1 MTNSRGNILWVD
13 DEVDHLKPHILFL
26 EDKGFNISLA
36 TNGPDA
42 IALVK
47 DETYNLV
54 LMDQFM
60 PGQDGIETVRQLSE
74 LRPNLPV
81 IMITKSE
88 EEWLMDEA
96 ISQKIAQF
104 LIKPVS
110 PTQIFMACKQV
121 LEDTKIR
128 EEKVTSGYL
137 KEFQHIES
145 RLQEDL
151 QADEWW
157 DIYNRLSKW
166 QLNFDEHKDIG
177 LGNILTEQIHTC
189 NREFVKF
196 VDKNY
201 CNWVSSSDRPNL
213 SVDVVPKFVI
223 PNLRKDKKV
232 CLIVVD
238 ALRHDQF
245 LTILPEIGQFFN
257 IDIGYQM
264 SLLPSAT
271 PFSRNAIF
279 SGLFTDEFCQKYPR
293 QLELMKSEASSLN
306 KYEALFL
313 EDQLK
318 RNQLE
323 NKNVI
328 YHKINVFEEGN
339 RFQKHLTDYKQSDL
353 MAIVVNF
360 VDMLAHKR
368 SESDVLKEMVPDE
381 SGYRFAVRTWFENSW
396 LYRTLRE
403 LSESD
408 FTVVITSDHGTVR
421 VHRGVLVGADRETS
435 SGVRYKYGRNLNSK
449 EKNTLIIRKPS
460 DYRLPELMHQTNYL
474 VAKDDVFFLYP
485 NQQHRYQGK
494 LKGSF
499 QHGGISMEEIM
510 VPVVTMRGY

>member
-13 DEVDHLKPHILFL
+13 DEIDHLKPHILFL
-26 EDKGFNISLA
+26 EDKGFKISLA

-47 DETYNLV
+47 DETFHLV

-60 PGQDGIETVRQLSE
+60 PGQDGIETVCQLYE

-96 ISQKIAQF
+96 ISQKLAQF
-104 LIKPVS
+104 LIKPVN

-177 LGNILTEQIHTC
+177 LGKILAEQIHTC

-232 CLIVVD
+232 CLIVID

-245 LTILPEIGQFFN
+245 LTILPEIGQYFN

-293 QLELMKSEASSLN
+293 QLELMKSETSSLN

-328 YHKINVFEEGN
+328 YHKINVFEEGH

-449 EKNTLIIRKPS
+449 EKNALIIRKSS
-460 DYRLPELMHQTNYL
+460 DYRLPELVHQTNYL

-485 NQQHRYQGK
+485 NQQHRYRGK

>member
-13 DEVDHLKPHILFL
+13 DEIDHLKPHILFL
-26 EDKGFNISLA
+26 EDKGFNISLV

-47 DETYNLV
+47 NETFHLV

-60 PGQDGIETVRQLSE
+60 PGQDGIETVRQLYE

-96 ISQKIAQF
+96 ISQKLAQF
-104 LIKPVS
+104 LIKPVN

-137 KEFQHIES
+137 KEFQLIEG

-177 LGNILTEQIHTC
+177 LGKILAEQIHTC

-201 CNWVSSSDRPNL
+201 CNWVNSPDRPNL

-223 PNLRKDKKV
+223 PNLKKDKKV

-257 IDIGYQM
+257 MDIGYHM

-279 SGLFTDEFCQKYPR
+279 SGLFTDEFCQKYPQ

-328 YHKINVFEEGN
+328 YHKINVVEDGH

-421 VHRGVLVGADRETS
+421 VQRGVLVGADRETS

-449 EKNTLIIRKPS
+449 EKNALIIRKSS
-460 DYRLPELMHQTNYL
+460 DYRLPELVHQTNYL

>member
-13 DEVDHLKPHILFL
+13 DEIDHLKPHILFL
-26 EDKGFNISLA
+26 EDKGFNISLV

-47 DETYNLV
+47 NETFHLV

-60 PGQDGIETVRQLSE
+60 PGQDGIETVRQLYE

-96 ISQKIAQF
+96 ISQKLAQF
-104 LIKPVS
+104 LIKPVN

-128 EEKVTSGYL
+128 QEKVTSGYL
-137 KEFQHIES
+137 KEFQLIEG
-145 RLQEDL
+145 RLQEEL
-151 QADEWW
+151 QANEWW

-177 LGNILTEQIHTC
+177 LGKILAEQIHTC

-201 CNWVSSSDRPNL
+201 CNWVNSSDRPNL

-223 PNLRKDKKV
+223 PNLKKDKKV

-257 IDIGYQM
+257 MDIGYHM

-279 SGLFTDEFCQKYPR
+279 SGLFTDEFCQKYPQ

-306 KYEALFL
+306 KYESLFL

-328 YHKINVFEEGN
+328 YHKINVVEEGH

-396 LYRTLRE
+396 LYRILRE

-421 VHRGVLVGADRETS
+421 VQRGVLVGADRETS

-449 EKNTLIIRKPS
+449 EKNTLIIRKSS
-460 DYRLPELMHQTNYL
+460 DYRLPELVHQTNYL

>member
-13 DEVDHLKPHILFL
+13 DEIDHLKPHILFL
-26 EDKGFNISLA
+26 KDKGFKISLA

-42 IALVK
+42 LTLVK
-47 DETYNLV
+47 NEIFNLV

-60 PGQDGIETVRQLSE
+60 PGQDGIETVLQLYE

-96 ISQKIAQF
+96 ISQKLAQF
-104 LIKPVS
+104 LIKPVN

-145 RLQEDL
+145 RLQEHL

-157 DIYNRLSKW
+157 DIYNKLSKW

-177 LGNILTEQIHTC
+177 LGNILAEQIHAC
-189 NREFVKF
+189 NRKFVKF
-196 VDKNY
+196 VDENY
-201 CNWVSSSDRPNL
+201 CNWVISSDRPNL
-213 SVDVVPKFVI
+213 SVDVVPEFVI

-238 ALRHDQF
+238 ALRHDQL
-245 LTILPEIGQFFN
+245 LTILPEIGQYFN
-257 IDIGYQM
+257 MDIGYQM

-279 SGLFTDEFCQKYPR
+279 SGLFTDEFCRKYPQ
-293 QLELMKSEASSLN
+293 QLELMKSEATSLN

-323 NKNVI
+323 NKNMI
-328 YHKINVFEEGN
+328 YHKINVAKEGH

-353 MAIVVNF
+353 IAIVVNF

-396 LYRTLRE
+396 LYRALRE
-403 LSESD
+403 LSDSD

-421 VHRGVLVGADRETS
+421 VQRGVLVGADRGTS

-449 EKNTLIIRKPS
+449 GKNSLIIRKSS
-460 DYRLPELMHQTNYL
+460 DYRLPELVHQTNYL

>member
-13 DEVDHLKPHILFL
+13 DEIDHLKPHILFL

-47 DETYNLV
+47 DETFHLV

-60 PGQDGIETVRQLSE
+60 PGQDGIETVRQLYD

-96 ISQKIAQF
+96 ISQKLAQF
-104 LIKPVS
+104 LIKPVN

-177 LGNILTEQIHTC
+177 LGNILTEQIHAC

-213 SVDVVPKFVI
+213 SVDVVPEFVI
-223 PNLRKDKKV
+223 PNLRQDKKV
-232 CLIVVD
+232 CFIVVD

-279 SGLFTDEFCQKYPR
+279 SGLFTDEFCQKYPQ

-306 KYEALFL
+306 KYEGLFL
-313 EDQLK
+313 ADQLK
-318 RNQLE
+318 RNKLE
-323 NKNVI
+323 YKNVI
-328 YHKINVFEEGN
+328 YHKINVVKEGQ

-403 LSESD
+403 LSESE

-421 VHRGVLVGADRETS
+421 VQRGVLVGADRETS

-449 EKNTLIIRKPS
+449 EKNALIIRKSS
-460 DYRLPELMHQTNYL
+460 DYRLPELVHQTNYL
-474 VAKDDVFFLYP
+474 VAKDNVFFLYP

>member
-13 DEVDHLKPHILFL
+13 DEIDHLKPHILFL
-26 EDKGFNISLA
+26 EDKGFNISLV

-47 DETYNLV
+47 DETFHLV

-60 PGQDGIETVRQLSE
+60 PGQDGIETVRQLYE

-96 ISQKIAQF
+96 ISQKLAQF
-104 LIKPVS
+104 LIKPVN

-177 LGNILTEQIHTC
+177 LGNILTEQIHAC

-213 SVDVVPKFVI
+213 SVDVVPEFVI
-223 PNLRKDKKV
+223 PNLRQDKKV
-232 CLIVVD
+232 CFIVVD

-328 YHKINVFEEGN
+328 YHKINVVEEGQ

-408 FTVVITSDHGTVR
+408 FTVIITSDHGTVR
-421 VHRGVLVGADRETS
+421 VQRGVLVGADRETS
-435 SGVRYKYGRNLNSK
+435 SGVRYKYGRNLNSN
-449 EKNTLIIRKPS
+449 EKNTLIIRKSS
-460 DYRLPELMHQTNYL
+460 DYRLPELVHQTNYL

>member
-13 DEVDHLKPHILFL
+13 DEIDHLKPHILFL
-26 EDKGFNISLA
+26 EDKGFNISLT

-47 DETYNLV
+47 NETFHLV

-60 PGQDGIETVRQLSE
+60 PGQDGIETVRQLYE

-96 ISQKIAQF
+96 ISQKLAQF
-104 LIKPVS
+104 LIKPVN

-137 KEFQHIES
+137 KEFQLIEG
-145 RLQEDL
+145 RLHEDL

-177 LGNILTEQIHTC
+177 LGKILAEQIHTC

-201 CNWVSSSDRPNL
+201 CNWVNSPDRPNL

-223 PNLRKDKKV
+223 PNLKKDKKV

-245 LTILPEIGQFFN
+245 LTILPEIGQYFN
-257 IDIGYQM
+257 MDIGYHM

-279 SGLFTDEFCQKYPR
+279 SGLFTDEFCQKYPQ

-306 KYEALFL
+306 KYESLFL

-328 YHKINVFEEGN
+328 YHKINVVEEGH

-408 FTVVITSDHGTVR
+408 FTVIITSDHGTVR
-421 VHRGVLVGADRETS
+421 VQRGVLVGADRETS
-435 SGVRYKYGRNLNSK
+435 SGVRYKYGRNLNSN
-449 EKNTLIIRKPS
+449 EKNTLIIRKSS
-460 DYRLPELMHQTNYL
+460 DYRLPELVHQTNYL

>member
-13 DEVDHLKPHILFL
+13 DEIDHLKPHILFL

-42 IALVK
+42 IALVVN
-47 DETYNLV
+47 ETFHLV

-60 PGQDGIETVRQLSE
+60 PGQDGIETVRQLYE

-96 ISQKIAQF
+96 ISQKLAQF
-104 LIKPVS
+104 LIKPVN

-137 KEFQHIES
+137 KEFQLIEG
-145 RLQEDL
+145 RLQENL

-177 LGNILTEQIHTC
+177 LGKILAEQIHTC

-201 CNWVSSSDRPNL
+201 YNWVNSPDRPNL
-213 SVDVVPKFVI
+213 SVDVVSKFVI
-223 PNLRKDKKV
+223 PNLKKDKKV

-257 IDIGYQM
+257 MDIGYHM

-279 SGLFTDEFCQKYPR
+279 SGLFTDEFCQKYPQ

-306 KYEALFL
+306 KYESLFL

-328 YHKINVFEEGN
+328 YHKINVVEEGH
-339 RFQKHLTDYKQSDL
+339 RFQKQLTDYKQSDL

-449 EKNTLIIRKPS
+449 EKNTLIIRKSS
-460 DYRLPELMHQTNYL
+460 DYRLPELVHQTNYL

>member
-1 MTNSRGNILWVD
+1 MTNTRGNILWVD
-13 DEVDHLKPHILFL
+13 DEIDHLKPHILFL

-47 DETYNLV
+47 DETFHLV

-60 PGQDGIETVRQLSE
+60 PGQDGIETVRQLYD

-96 ISQKIAQF
+96 ISQKLAQF
-104 LIKPVS
+104 LIKPVN

-213 SVDVVPKFVI
+213 SVDVVPEFVI
-223 PNLRKDKKV
+223 PNLRQDKKV
-232 CLIVVD
+232 CFIVVD

-257 IDIGYQM
+257 IDIGYHM

-306 KYEALFL
+306 KYEGLFL

-328 YHKINVFEEGN
+328 YHKINVVEEGQ

-421 VHRGVLVGADRETS
+421 VQRGVLVGADRETS

-449 EKNTLIIRKPS
+449 EKNALIIRKSS
-460 DYRLPELMHQTNYL
+460 DYRLPELVHQTNYL

-485 NQQHRYQGK
+485 NQQHRYRGK

>member
-13 DEVDHLKPHILFL
+13 DEIDHLKPHILFL
-26 EDKGFNISLA
+26 EDKGFNISLV

-47 DETYNLV
+47 DETFHLV

-60 PGQDGIETVRQLSE
+60 PGQDGIETVRQLYE

-96 ISQKIAQF
+96 ISQKLAQF
-104 LIKPVS
+104 LIKPVN

-223 PNLRKDKKV
+223 PNLKKDKKV

-257 IDIGYQM
+257 MDIGYHM

-279 SGLFTDEFCQKYPR
+279 SGLFTDEFCQKYPQ

-306 KYEALFL
+306 KYESLFL

-328 YHKINVFEEGN
+328 YHKINVVEEGH

-408 FTVVITSDHGTVR
+408 FTVIITSDHGTVR
-421 VHRGVLVGADRETS
+421 VQRGVLVGADRETS
-435 SGVRYKYGRNLNSK
+435 SGVRYKYGRNLNSN
-449 EKNTLIIRKPS
+449 EKNTLIIRKSS
-460 DYRLPELMHQTNYL
+460 DYRLPELVHQTNYL

>member
-13 DEVDHLKPHILFL
+13 DEIDHLKPHILFL

-47 DETYNLV
+47 DETFHLV

-60 PGQDGIETVRQLSE
+60 PGQDGIETVRQLYD

-96 ISQKIAQF
+96 ISQKLAQF
-104 LIKPVS
+104 LIKPVN

-145 RLQEDL
+145 RLHEEL
-151 QADEWW
+151 QADDWW

-201 CNWVSSSDRPNL
+201 CNWINSPDRPNL

-223 PNLRKDKKV
+223 PNLRQDKKV

-245 LTILPEIGQFFN
+245 LTILPKIGQYFN

-328 YHKINVFEEGN
+328 YHKINVVEEGQ

-421 VHRGVLVGADRETS
+421 VQRGVLVGADRETS

-449 EKNTLIIRKPS
+449 EKNALIIRKSS
-460 DYRLPELMHQTNYL
+460 DYRLPELVHQTNYL
-474 VAKDDVFFLYP
+474 VAKDNVFFLYP

>member
-1 MTNSRGNILWVD
+1 MANSRGNILWVD

-26 EDKGFNISLA
+26 EDKGFNISLV

-42 IALVK
+42 IALIK
-47 DETYNLV
+47 DETFHLV

-104 LIKPVS
+104 LIKPVN

-121 LEDTKIR
+121 LENTKIR

-137 KEFQHIES
+137 KEFQQIES
-145 RLQEDL
+145 RLRDNL

-157 DIYNRLSKW
+157 DIYNRLTRW
-166 QLNFDEHKDIG
+166 QLSFDEHKDIG
-177 LGNILTEQIHTC
+177 LKNILAEQIHTC

-196 VDKNY
+196 VDENY
-201 CNWVSSSDRPNL
+201 CNWVSNSERPNL

-232 CLIVVD
+232 CLIVID

-245 LTILPEIGQFFN
+245 LTILPEIGQYFN
-257 IDIGYQM
+257 MDIDYQM

-279 SGLFTDEFCQKYPR
+279 SGLFTDEFCKKYPQ

-313 EDQLK
+313 KEQLK

-323 NKNVI
+323 NKNVV
-328 YHKINVFEEGN
+328 YHKINVAKEGK
-339 RFQKHLTDYKQSDL
+339 RFQKHLSDYKQSDL
-353 MAIVVNF
+353 LAIVVNF

-368 SESDVLKEMVPDE
+368 SESDVLKEIVPDE

-421 VHRGVLVGADRETS
+421 VQRGVLVGADRETS
-435 SGVRYKYGRNLNSK
+435 SGVRYKYGRSLNSK
-449 EKNTLIIRKPS
+449 EKNALIIRKSS
-460 DYRLPELMHQTNYL
+460 DYRLPELVHQTNYL

-485 NQQHRYQGK
+485 NQQHRYQEK

-499 QHGGISMEEIM
+499 QHGGISLEEIM
-510 VPVVTMRGY
+510 VPVVTMKGY

>member
-13 DEVDHLKPHILFL
+13 DEIDHLKPHILFL
-26 EDKGFNISLA
+26 EDKGFNISLV

-47 DETYNLV
+47 NETFHLV

-60 PGQDGIETVRQLSE
+60 PGQDGIETVRQLYE

-96 ISQKIAQF
+96 ISQKLAQF
-104 LIKPVS
+104 LIKPVN

-137 KEFQHIES
+137 KEFQLIEG

-151 QADEWW
+151 QASEWW

-177 LGNILTEQIHTC
+177 LGKILAEQIHTC

-201 CNWVSSSDRPNL
+201 CNWVNSPDRPNL

-223 PNLRKDKKV
+223 PNLKKDKKV

-257 IDIGYQM
+257 MDIGYHM

-279 SGLFTDEFCQKYPR
+279 SGLFTDEFCQKYPQ

-306 KYEALFL
+306 KYESLFL

-328 YHKINVFEEGN
+328 YHKINVVEEGH

-421 VHRGVLVGADRETS
+421 VQRGVLVGADRETS

-449 EKNTLIIRKPS
+449 EKNTLIIRKSS
-460 DYRLPELMHQTNYL
+460 DYRLPELVHQTNYL

>member
-13 DEVDHLKPHILFL
+13 DEIDHLKPHILFL
-26 EDKGFNISLA
+26 EDKGFNISLV

-47 DETYNLV
+47 DETFHLV

-60 PGQDGIETVRQLSE
+60 PGQDGIETVRQLYE

-96 ISQKIAQF
+96 ISQKLAQF
-104 LIKPVS
+104 LIKPVN

-137 KEFQHIES
+137 KEFQLIEG

-213 SVDVVPKFVI
+213 SVDVVPEFVI
-223 PNLRKDKKV
+223 PNLRQDKKV
-232 CLIVVD
+232 CFIVVD

-328 YHKINVFEEGN
+328 YHKINVVEEGQ

-353 MAIVVNF
+353 IAIVVNF

-368 SESDVLKEMVPDE
+368 SESDVLKELVPDE

-421 VHRGVLVGADRETS
+421 VQRGVLVGADRETS
-435 SGVRYKYGRNLNSK
+435 SGVRYKYGRNLNSN
-449 EKNTLIIRKPS
+449 EKNTLIIRKSS
-460 DYRLPELMHQTNYL
+460 DYRLPELVHQTNYL

>member
-1 MTNSRGNILWVD
+1 MTNTRGNILWVD
-13 DEVDHLKPHILFL
+13 DEIDHLKPHILFL
-26 EDKGFNISLA
+26 EDKGFNISLV

-47 DETYNLV
+47 DETFHLV

-60 PGQDGIETVRQLSE
+60 PGQDGIETVRQLYE

-96 ISQKIAQF
+96 ISQKLAQF
-104 LIKPVS
+104 LIKPVN

-201 CNWVSSSDRPNL
+201 CNWVRSSDRPNL
-213 SVDVVPKFVI
+213 SVDVVPEFVI
-223 PNLRKDKKV
+223 PNLRQDKKV
-232 CLIVVD
+232 CFIVVD

-257 IDIGYQM
+257 IDIGYHM

-279 SGLFTDEFCQKYPR
+279 SGLFTDEFCQKYPQ

>member
-13 DEVDHLKPHILFL
+13 DEIDHLKPHILFL

-47 DETYNLV
+47 DETFHLV

-60 PGQDGIETVRQLSE
+60 PGQDGIETVRQLYD

-96 ISQKIAQF
+96 ISQKLAQF
-104 LIKPVS
+104 LIKPVN

-201 CNWVSSSDRPNL
+201 CNWVRSSDRPNL
-213 SVDVVPKFVI
+213 SVDVVPEFVI
-223 PNLRKDKKV
+223 PNLRQDKKV
-232 CLIVVD
+232 CFIVVD

-257 IDIGYQM
+257 IDIGYHM

-328 YHKINVFEEGN
+328 YHKINVVEEGH

-421 VHRGVLVGADRETS
+421 VQRGVLVGADRETS
-435 SGVRYKYGRNLNSK
+435 SGVRYKYGRNLNTK
-449 EKNTLIIRKPS
+449 EKNALIIRKSS
-460 DYRLPELMHQTNYL
+460 DYRLPELVHQTNYL
-474 VAKDDVFFLYP
+474 VAKDNVFFLYP

>member
-13 DEVDHLKPHILFL
+13 DEIDHLKPHILFL

-47 DETYNLV
+47 DETFHLV

-60 PGQDGIETVRQLSE
+60 PGQDGIETVRQLYD

-96 ISQKIAQF
+96 ISQKLAQF
-104 LIKPVS
+104 LIKPVN

-151 QADEWW
+151 QADDWW

-201 CNWVSSSDRPNL
+201 CNWVTSSDRPNL
-213 SVDVVPKFVI
+213 SVDVVPEFVI
-223 PNLRKDKKV
+223 PNLRQDKKV
-232 CLIVVD
+232 CLIVID

-245 LTILPEIGQFFN
+245 LTILPEIGRFFN
-257 IDIGYQM
+257 MDIGYQM

-328 YHKINVFEEGN
+328 YHKINVVEEGQ

-421 VHRGVLVGADRETS
+421 VQRGVLVGADRETS
-435 SGVRYKYGRNLNSK
+435 SGVRYKYGRNLNTK
-449 EKNTLIIRKPS
+449 EKNALIIRKSS
-460 DYRLPELMHQTNYL
+460 DYRLPELVHQTNYL
-474 VAKDDVFFLYP
+474 VAKDNVFFLYP

>member
-1 MTNSRGNILWVD
+1 
-13 DEVDHLKPHILFL
+13 
-26 EDKGFNISLA
+26 
-36 TNGPDA
+36 
-42 IALVK
+42 
-47 DETYNLV
+47 
-54 LMDQFM
+54 
-60 PGQDGIETVRQLSE
+60 
-74 LRPNLPV
+74 
-81 IMITKSE
+81 MITKNE

-96 ISQKIAQF
+96 ISRKLAQF
-104 LIKPVS
+104 LIKPVN

-137 KEFQHIES
+137 KEFQLIEN
-145 RLQEDL
+145 RLQEEL

-177 LGNILTEQIHTC
+177 LGKILAEQIHTC

-201 CNWVSSSDRPNL
+201 CNWLSSPDRPNL
-213 SVDVVPKFVI
+213 SVDVIPKFVI
-223 PNLRKDKKV
+223 PKLRKNKKV

-257 IDIGYQM
+257 MDIGYQM

-279 SGLFTDEFCQKYPR
+279 SGLFPDELCRKYPQ
-293 QLELMKSEASSLN
+293 QLELMKSDASSLN
-306 KYEALFL
+306 KYESVFL

-318 RNQLE
+318 RIGLGE
-323 NKNVI
+323 KKII
-328 YHKINVFEEGN
+328 YKKINVADQGDRLLRN
-339 RFQKHLTDYKQSDL
+339 ISDYKQTSL
-353 MAIVVNF
+353 LAVVVNF

-368 SESDVLKEMVPDE
+368 AESDVLKEIVPDE
-381 SGYRFAVRTWFENSW
+381 AGYRMAIRTWFENSW
-396 LYRTLRE
+396 LYRMMRE
-403 LSESD
+403 LSEND
-408 FTVVITSDHGTVR
+408 FTLIITSDHGTVR
-421 VHRGVLVGADRETS
+421 VQRGVLVGADRETS

-449 EKNTLIIRKPS
+449 EKNALIIRKPS
-460 DYRLPELMHQTNYL
+460 DYRLPDLVHQTNYL
-474 VAKDDVFFLYP
+474 IAKDDVFFLYP
-485 NQQHRYQGK
+485 NQQHRFEGK
-494 LKGSF
+494 LRESF

-510 VPVVTMRGY
+510 VPVVTMKGN

>member
-13 DEVDHLKPHILFL
+13 DEIDHLKPHILFL
-26 EDKGFNISLA
+26 EDKGFNISLV

-47 DETYNLV
+47 DETFHLV

-60 PGQDGIETVRQLSE
+60 PGQDGIETVRQLYE

-96 ISQKIAQF
+96 ISQKLAQF
-104 LIKPVS
+104 LIKPVN

-137 KEFQHIES
+137 KEFQLIEG

-177 LGNILTEQIHTC
+177 LGKILAEQIHTC

-201 CNWVSSSDRPNL
+201 CNWVNSPDRPNL

-223 PNLRKDKKV
+223 PNLKKDKKV

-257 IDIGYQM
+257 MDIGYHM

-306 KYEALFL
+306 KYESLFL

-328 YHKINVFEEGN
+328 YHKINVVEEGH

-408 FTVVITSDHGTVR
+408 FTVIITSDHGTVR
-421 VHRGVLVGADRETS
+421 VQRGVLVGADRETS
-435 SGVRYKYGRNLNSK
+435 SGVRYKYGRNLNSN
-449 EKNTLIIRKPS
+449 EKNTLIIRKSS
-460 DYRLPELMHQTNYL
+460 DYRLPELVHQTNYL

>member
-13 DEVDHLKPHILFL
+13 DEIDHLKPHILFL
-26 EDKGFNISLA
+26 EDKGFNISLV

-47 DETYNLV
+47 DETFHLV

-60 PGQDGIETVRQLSE
+60 PGQDGIETVRQLYE

-96 ISQKIAQF
+96 ISQKLAQF
-104 LIKPVS
+104 LIKPVN

-137 KEFQHIES
+137 KEFQLIEG

-151 QADEWW
+151 QASEWW

-177 LGNILTEQIHTC
+177 LGKILAEQIHTC

-201 CNWVSSSDRPNL
+201 CNWVNSPDRPNL

-223 PNLRKDKKV
+223 PNLKKDKKV

-257 IDIGYQM
+257 MDIGYHM

-279 SGLFTDEFCQKYPR
+279 SGLFTDEFCQKYPQ

-306 KYEALFL
+306 KYESLFL

-328 YHKINVFEEGN
+328 YHKINVVEEGH

-408 FTVVITSDHGTVR
+408 FTVIITSDHGTVR
-421 VHRGVLVGADRETS
+421 VQRGVLVGADRETS

-449 EKNTLIIRKPS
+449 EKNTLIIRKSS
-460 DYRLPELMHQTNYL
+460 DYRLPELVHQTNYL

>member
-13 DEVDHLKPHILFL
+13 DEIDHLKPHILFL

-47 DETYNLV
+47 DETFHLV

-60 PGQDGIETVRQLSE
+60 PGQDGIETVRQLYD

-96 ISQKIAQF
+96 ISQKLAQF
-104 LIKPVS
+104 LIKPVN

-196 VDKNY
+196 VDKSY
-201 CNWVSSSDRPNL
+201 CNWGSSADRPNL
-213 SVDVVPKFVI
+213 SVDVVPEFVI

-232 CLIVVD
+232 CFIVVD

-257 IDIGYQM
+257 IDIGYHM

-279 SGLFTDEFCQKYPR
+279 SGLFTDELCQKYPR

-328 YHKINVFEEGN
+328 YHKINVVEEGQ

-353 MAIVVNF
+353 MAIVENF

-421 VHRGVLVGADRETS
+421 VQRGVLVGANRETS
-435 SGVRYKYGRNLNSK
+435 SGVRDKYGRNLNSK
-449 EKNTLIIRKPS
+449 EKNALIIRKSS
-460 DYRLPELMHQTNYL
+460 DYRLPELVHQTNYL

>member
-13 DEVDHLKPHILFL
+13 DEIDHLKPHILFL
-26 EDKGFNISLA
+26 EDKGFNISLV

-47 DETYNLV
+47 NETFHLV

-60 PGQDGIETVRQLSE
+60 PGQDGIETVRQLYK

-96 ISQKIAQF
+96 ISQKLAQF
-104 LIKPVS
+104 LIKPVN

-137 KEFQHIES
+137 KEFQLIEG

-151 QADEWW
+151 QASEWW

-177 LGNILTEQIHTC
+177 LGKILAEQIHTC

-201 CNWVSSSDRPNL
+201 CNWVNSSDRPNL

-223 PNLRKDKKV
+223 PNLKKDKKV

-257 IDIGYQM
+257 MDISYHM

-279 SGLFTDEFCQKYPR
+279 SGLFTDEFCQKYPQ

-306 KYEALFL
+306 KYESLFL

-328 YHKINVFEEGN
+328 YHKINVVEEGH

-421 VHRGVLVGADRETS
+421 VQRGVLVGADRETS

-449 EKNTLIIRKPS
+449 EKNTLIIRKSS
-460 DYRLPELMHQTNYL
+460 DYRLPELVHQTNYL

>member
-13 DEVDHLKPHILFL
+13 DEIDHLKPHILFL
-26 EDKGFNISLA
+26 EDKGFKISLA

-47 DETYNLV
+47 DETFHLV

-60 PGQDGIETVRQLSE
+60 PGQDGIETVRQLYD

-96 ISQKIAQF
+96 ISQKLAQF
-104 LIKPVS
+104 LIKPVN

-201 CNWVSSSDRPNL
+201 CNWVRSSDRPNL
-213 SVDVVPKFVI
+213 SVDVVPEFVI
-223 PNLRKDKKV
+223 PNLRQDKKV
-232 CLIVVD
+232 CFIVVD

-257 IDIGYQM
+257 IDIGYHM

-353 MAIVVNF
+353 MAIVV
-360 VDMLAHKR
+360 K
-368 SESDVLKEMVPDE
+368 
-381 SGYRFAVRTWFENSW
+381 
-396 LYRTLRE
+396 
-403 LSESD
+403 
-408 FTVVITSDHGTVR
+408 ITD
-421 VHRGVLVGADRETS
+421 
-435 SGVRYKYGRNLNSK
+435 
-449 EKNTLIIRKPS
+449 
-460 DYRLPELMHQTNYL
+460 
-474 VAKDDVFFLYP
+474 
-485 NQQHRYQGK
+485 
-494 LKGSF
+494 
-499 QHGGISMEEIM
+499 
-510 VPVVTMRGY
+510 